1 MKTSSHLHGQ
11 KAKYLFLVFIPTV
24 ACLLPAAS
32 NHYNN
37 FQPRIPHFLFATMAD
52 KQFSDSFTF
61 LPQGGIIQEF
71 KIAGTNVVLGFP
83 SAESY
88 RSEHTPFFGENIG
101 RVANRISGAK
111 INNLNGKS
119 YDLTANEG
127 RNTLHGGAAGWGKQN
142 FEGPTPVNRNGKESV
157 MFKYLSKD
165 GEEGFPGTVE
175 LRLWYVPSIEKVD
188 GVEKTSLEIE
198 YEVELVGDEV
208 EETVVAV
215 TNHRYASVIS
225 HNLQAIWLTIRDKLL
240 QHLWRSHNRGHPC
253 HPP

>member
-1 MKTSSHLHGQ
+1 MDGDVFTFTRAQGQVLYHLSLVAHLTWLPTTS
-11 KAKYLFLVFIPTV
+11 
-24 ACLLPAAS
+24 LLLT
-32 NHYNN
+32 
-37 FQPRIPHFLFATMAD
+37 PHNEYTSKQAIMAAD

-71 KIAGTNVVLGFP
+71 KVAGTNVVLGFP

-88 RSEHTPFFGENIG
+88 RTKHNPFFGENIG

-111 INNLNGKS
+111 INSLNGKS
-119 YDLTANEG
+119 YDLAVNNG
-127 RNTLHGGAAGWGKQN
+127 PNTLHGGAVGWGKKD

-175 LRLWYVPSIEKVD
+175 MRLWYMPSIETID

-198 YEVELVGDEV
+198 YEAELVGDEV
-208 EETVVAV
+208 EETVIAL
-215 TNHRYASVIS
+215 TNHRYAVALDNPSI
-225 HNLQAIWLTIRDKLL
+225 IWLTIPSQLL
-240 QHLWRSHNRGHPC
+240 QHLRRPYDRRHTRDSPQ
-253 HPP
+253 

>member
-1 MKTSSHLHGQ
+1 
-11 KAKYLFLVFIPTV
+11 
-24 ACLLPAAS
+24 
-32 NHYNN
+32 
-37 FQPRIPHFLFATMAD
+37 MAD
-52 KQFSDSFTF
+52 KVFSDSFTF

-71 KIAGTNVVLGFP
+71 KIAGTDVVLGFP

-157 MFKYLSKD
+157 LFKYLSKD

-175 LRLWYVPSIEKVD
+175 LRLWYLPSIETVD

-215 TNHRYASVIS
+215 TNHRYASVLS
-225 HNLQAIWLTIRDKLL
+225 SQLTSDLADD
-240 QHLWRSHNRGHPC
+240 S
-253 HPP
+253 